1 MSQIKI
7 HIQTHMLMLE
17 KNGPKFQTENTL
29 CSDQVQENTW
39 CVKVAGPKNK
49 VYKALNQ
56 SVVISMNSPINV
68 LIPISGFLS
77 LCNYRSKQT
86 SPCTICPLRLFCQH
100 KSCSLQF
107 NGPFVISKYQ
117 LCNDNRLCL

>member
-7 HIQTHMLMLE
+7 HIQAHMLMLE

-56 SVVISMNSPINV
+56 SVVISMSSP
-68 LIPISGFLS
+68 SM
-77 LCNYRSKQT
+77 Y
-86 SPCTICPLRLFCQH
+86 
-100 KSCSLQF
+100 
-107 NGPFVISKYQ
+107 
-117 LCNDNRLCL
+117 